1 MRGVEFE
8 SMASAP
14 RVLPGPATRLC
25 CGLVPEIFH
34 LALRPDWEAA
44 RAAGGPYEIS
54 TRGKKLHEIGFIHAC
69 QTHDQVDRVRR
80 AFYADLDDLV
90 LLVIDPTLLTA
101 PVRHEPA
108 DGDIY
113 PHIYGPV
120 PLDAVVEVHPLDVN
134 R

>member
-1 MRGVEFE
+1 
-8 SMASAP
+8 
-14 RVLPGPATRLC
+14 
-25 CGLVPEIFH
+25 VPEIFH

-54 TRGKKLHEIGFIHAC
+54 TRGRTLREIGFIHAC
-69 QTHDQVDRVRR
+69 RTRDQVDRVRR
-80 AFYADLDDLV
+80 SFYADLDAREDLL
-90 LLVIDPTLLTA
+90 LLVIDPDRLEA

-108 DGDIY
+108 DGDIF

-120 PLDAVVEVHPLDVN
+120 PLDAVIQVRPLGAT

>member
-1 MRGVEFE
+1 V
-8 SMASAP
+8 S
-14 RVLPGPATRLC
+14 
-25 CGLVPEIFH
+25 EIFH

-54 TRGKKLHEIGFIHAC
+54 TRGKTLGEIGFIHAC
-69 QTHDQVDRVRR
+69 RTQDQVDQVRR
-80 AFYADLDDLV
+80 SFYADLDPVDDLI
-90 LLVIDPTLLTA
+90 LLVIDPDRLAA

-108 DGDIY
+108 DGDVF

-120 PLDAVVEVHPLDVN
+120 PLDAVIQLRPIDVS

>member
-1 MRGVEFE
+1 
-8 SMASAP
+8 
-14 RVLPGPATRLC
+14 
-25 CGLVPEIFH
+25 VPEIFH

-54 TRGKKLHEIGFIHAC
+54 TRGKTLREIGFIHAC
-69 QTHDQVDRVRR
+69 RTHDQVDRVRR
-80 AFYADLDDLV
+80 SFYADLDPQEDLV
-90 LLVIDPTLLTA
+90 LLVIDPDRLDA

-108 DGDIY
+108 DGDVF

-120 PLDAVVEVHPLDVN
+120 PLDGVIQVRPLDVT